1 MTPCTGYRLLLAL
14 AVCGMVWCS
23 TALANDPADTNVAT
37 SALAEAR
44 AILSLELFGHYDVA
58 ELQVQ
63 GIEHLRS
70 ETTSLGRD
78 YALVKVRLKFSTA
91 RNTTKHSELN
101 PDIFVPGSAMCQGW
115 LYLHCAVPAGHVF
128 DGMMEILLARA
139 AGDGAWRAVSPHSR
153 SRRQYP
159 LDGYLL
165 LEGRKKEGYVLR

>member
-1 MTPCTGYRLLLAL
+1 MTPCTGYRFLLAL
-14 AVCGMVWCS
+14 ALSGTVWCS
-23 TALANDPADTNVAT
+23 TALADDAAEKTVAT

-63 GIEHLRS
+63 GVEHLRRQIA
-70 ETTSLGRD
+70 SLGRD

-101 PDIFVPGSAMCQGW
+101 PDMFVPGHALCQGW
-115 LYLHCAVPAGHVF
+115 LYLHCGVPAGHVF
-128 DGMMEILLARA
+128 DGIMEVLLARA
-139 AGDGAWRAVSPHSR
+139 AGDGGWRAVSPHSR